1 MQCGGQLCKMKY
13 LFYIIALLFLV
24 LPVKSETILEKIDKG
39 KISEARDE
47 IGRSSSAAVRDGNL
61 LFYQALIEPEGEVS
75 EQFLDASV
83 RAGLDPELLERNT
96 YLSAQYYLA
105 SGNNEKAAATARA
118 YLQRWENGKYRPQIL
133 RIASYAFNLE
143 AQEDNASRLNSNM
156 VRENRGQMYGYLGEI
171 DNAYRLYREKD
182 YTEAQN
188 ICRRLTNSGYPE
200 VSAPAMYMLSKYSIE
215 QKRVDDAILY
225 YNLLKERY
233 ENAIGVA
240 DLVDRF
246 ANLDNIQSDASA
258 EKITGSVYSIQVG
271 VFSEQDNARDYAKYM
286 KKFGENVDV
295 SNKIVDGKKYYV
307 VYIGKFLNTR
317 DALSFKT
324 RLEAAEGQ
332 AFQIIAR

>member
-1 MQCGGQLCKMKY
+1 MKY
-13 LFYIIALLFLV
+13 FIYVIALIFPV
-24 LPVKSETILEKIDKG
+24 LSVQSETILEKIEKG

-47 IGRSSSAAVRDGNL
+47 IGKSSSASVRDGNL
-61 LFYQALIEPEGEVS
+61 LFYQALIEQEGEVS
-75 EQFLDASV
+75 QQFLDAAV
-83 RAGLDPELLERNT
+83 RAGLNPELLERNT
-96 YLSAQYYLA
+96 YLTAQYYLA
-105 SGNNEKAAATARA
+105 SGNSEKAAATAQA

-143 AQEDNASRLNSNM
+143 AQEENASRLNSNM
-156 VRENRGQMYGYLGEI
+156 IRENRGQMYGYMGEI
-171 DNAYRLYREKD
+171 DRAFRLYGEKD
-182 YTEAQN
+182 YAEAQT
-188 ICRRLTNSGYPE
+188 ICRRLTNRGYRE
-200 VSAPAMYMLSKYSIE
+200 AAAPAMYMLSKYSIE

-233 ENAIGVA
+233 DNAIGVA

-246 ANLDNIQSDASA
+246 ANLDNISSDASA

-271 VFSEQDNARDYAKYM
+271 VFSEQDNAKEYAKYM

-295 SNKIVDGKKYYV
+295 SNKTVDGKKYYV
-307 VYIGKFLNTR
+307 VYVGKFLNTQ